1 MTNTLIIVARSGGR
15 LPGRKG
21 RSVTDEAATLADGRT
36 VPDSRTAHDSD
47 DPPALS
53 QVAGSAAEAATP
65 AGPARITFFNE
76 FARVLRTRPDWLYG
90 MLCSWLLGFGT
101 FAFLVVFTHPDLT
114 KPLNAVIVPVVLT
127 AVADGSLTNQLA
139 AEPQWVSGLLRSG
152 TDPGRIL
159 LARNILLALWELLF
173 VAMVVGLTVWLGH
186 SGAWVRSALP
196 QLAVLPLASIAVG
209 NLASV
214 LVPCPFMRMSK
225 RFQATGT
232 WARWTIYIAVP
243 FALSSV
249 AAAMWALPTYLE
261 GRWEPRTVAHAPRT
275 VAQSI
280 TAHPITSL
288 TSHPIAAHPIAA
300 HPIAAHP
307 VTAHV
312 LTIPHASRSY
322 VMIWVIVIPLW
333 NLTVWLASLK
343 LAQALARV
351 RRHRLVR
358 LMDKHGELT
367 ARLPDLSLRAAARQ
381 LPARIREIPADLRG
395 ELSMLGS
402 ELREAGGTI
411 TRL

>member
-1 MTNTLIIVARSGGR
+1 VA
-15 LPGRKG
+15 
-21 RSVTDEAATLADGRT
+21 DEAATLPDGRSG
-36 VPDSRTAHDSD
+36 PDRLTASASD
-47 DPPALS
+47 EPPTS
-53 QVAGSAAEAATP
+53 SAATAVQSTASHSDAAPSTITP
-65 AGPARITFFNE
+65 ATITPAIITPAPVPGEPLRVTFFNE

-139 AEPQWVSGLLRSG
+139 AEPQWAAGLLRSG

-159 LARNILLALWELLF
+159 LARNILLALWELVF

-186 SGAWVRSALP
+186 GGAWVRSSLP
-196 QLAVLPLASIAVG
+196 QLAVLPLASIAIG

-225 RFQATGT
+225 RFQAVGT

-249 AAAMWALPTYLE
+249 AAAMWALPTYIE
-261 GRWEPRTVAHAPRT
+261 GRWEPRAIVHAVRAAPHTITVAHATRT
-275 VAQSI
+275 YIMV
-280 TAHPITSL
+280 
-288 TSHPIAAHPIAA
+288 
-300 HPIAAHP
+300 
-307 VTAHV
+307 
-312 LTIPHASRSY
+312 
-322 VMIWVIVIPLW
+322 WVIVIPLW
-333 NLTVWLASLK
+333 HLTVWLASLK

-351 RRHRLVR
+351 RRHGLVR
-358 LMDKHGELT
+358 LMDRHDELT

-381 LPARIREIPADLRG
+381 LPARIREIPKDLRG
-395 ELSMLGS
+395 ELSLLGS
-402 ELREAGGTI
+402 ELLEASTTV